1 MRTLLR
7 TPVCAAILAAT
18 FGAALLLPATGCAP
32 LYGGKA
38 ERLRPVEKKRRPV
51 EAASTGPTIVYD
63 EECKADFFSTMKVP
77 SPMPVQ
83 AESLVAAGNG
93 AMDASRR
100 AADPQTKV
108 FSIIEAINK
117 YKMALSKDQFNAEA
131 TMRLALAYDSVQKK
145 GCALALLKR
154 LSALQGYQP
163 PNSDIARTKLD
174 EISSS
179 DSMFKGYRK
188 DAMSAIGR

>member
-1 MRTLLR
+1 MGTLLWP
-7 TPVCAAILAAT
+7 PVYAAMLAASISAT
-18 FGAALLLPATGCAP
+18 LLLPAAGCAP

-38 ERLRPVEKKRRPV
+38 ERLKPLEKKKRPV
-51 EAASTGPTIVYD
+51 EAVSTGPSIVYD
-63 EECKADFFSTMKVP
+63 DECKADFFSTTKVP
-77 SPMPVQ
+77 SPMPAQ

-174 EISSS
+174 EIASS

>member
-1 MRTLLR
+1 MRTPFLP
-7 TPVCAAILAAT
+7 PVCAALLAAT
-18 FGAALLLPATGCAP
+18 LGAALLLPASGCVP

-38 ERLRPVEKKRRPV
+38 EKLKSLEKKKRPV
-51 EAASTGPTIVYD
+51 EAASSGPNIIYN
-63 EECKADFFSTMKVP
+63 EECKAEFFSTIKVP
-77 SPMPVQ
+77 SPLPQQ
-83 AESLVAAGNG
+83 ADAFVSAGNG

-100 AADPQTKV
+100 AADAQTKV
-108 FSIIEAINK
+108 SSILEAINK
-117 YKMALSKDQFNAEA
+117 YKAALSKDQFSAEA
-131 TMRLALAYDSVQKK
+131 TLRLALAYDAVLKK

-154 LSALQGYQP
+154 LAALQGYQP

-179 DSMFKGYRK
+179 ESMFKGYRK